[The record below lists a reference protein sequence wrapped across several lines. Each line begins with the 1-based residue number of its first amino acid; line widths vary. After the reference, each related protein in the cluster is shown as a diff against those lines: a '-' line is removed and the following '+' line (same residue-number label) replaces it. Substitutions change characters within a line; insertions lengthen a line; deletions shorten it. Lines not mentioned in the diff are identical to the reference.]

1 MSKKNIVTE
10 TPNVQGQSIT
20 EEQRAEE
27 KQTKKDTDKFKE
39 NDKSKEKNKNRQNND
54 SGGKPSKYKSGDVLK
69 FVRVRFPGN
78 AKSFPFI
85 VEKRNFR
92 YGQKVVAMSD
102 RGMTVGYINS
112 FPHNVNFNK
121 SMLPIR
127 NISREASQEDIE
139 EQRSNI
145 MKEKEAEV
153 LCLNLIKKYEL
164 DMTLT
169 HVEFLHFGKKAVF
182 YFNAPNRVDFRNL
195 VKDLVKDLKMRIE
208 LRQISVRDRAAALGA
223 IGPCGLQTCCSSFLK
238 SYGNVSIKLAKNQN
252 LALIAS
258 KVNGVCGQIKCCVK
272 YEDEVYTE
280 KKTRLPREGEMV
292 NLKNGDKGKV
302 TKVHI
307 LSEKFEIM
315 TDKGQI
321 RRYECGLYDSKNKLP
336 DNWAFPSSFDHI
348 VNETANLI
356 KLEKSEDAHE
366 KTSEGHA
373 KDSGK
378 EESKSTLAKPL
389 SNTRKEESKKPED
402 QNRRPPSRRDPR
414 DNKKPAE
421 REARDGKKSQS
432 QRRRRFRKGR
442 GPNPAQ
448 KAQQKKK
455 EP

>member
-1 MSKKNIVTE
+1 MSNKSTVIQ
-10 TPNVQGQSIT
+10 TPSDQGQSI
-20 EEQRAEE
+20 AEE
-27 KQTKKDTDKFKE
+27 KESKKNNEKLKESDKNNKKN
-39 NDKSKEKNKNRQNND
+39 NDKSNE
-54 SGGKPSKYKSGDVLK
+54 SGEKPSKYKSGDVLK

-78 AKSFPFI
+78 AKSFPFV

-112 FPHNVNFNK
+112 FPHDVNFNR

-127 NISREASQEDIE
+127 SISREASQEDIKD
-139 EQRSNI
+139 QRNNI

-272 YEDEVYTE
+272 YEDEVYSE
-280 KKTRLPREGEMV
+280 KKTRLPKEGEMV
-292 NLKNGDKGKV
+292 SLKNGDKGKV
-302 TKVHI
+302 TKIHI
-307 LSEKFEIM
+307 LSEKFEAM

-321 RRYECGLYDSKNKLP
+321 RRYECGLYDPKNKLP
-336 DNWAFPSSFDHI
+336 ENWAFPSSFNHI
-348 VNETANLI
+348 VNETSNLI
-356 KLEKSEDAHE
+356 KLEKDEGSKEKASEDNV
-366 KTSEGHA
+366 
-373 KDSGK
+373 KDGPR
-378 EESKSTLAKPL
+378 EKSTLAEPL
-389 SNTRKEESKKPED
+389 NNTKREENKKPED
-402 QNRRPPSRRDPR
+402 QNRKQHSKRDSR
-414 DNKKPAE
+414 DNKRPGE
-421 REARDGKKSQS
+421 REAKDGKKGQP
-432 QRRRRFRKGR
+432 QKRKRFRKSR
-442 GPNPAQ
+442 GPNTAQ
-448 KAQQKKK
+448 KDLQKKK
-455 EP
+455 GPEKI

>member
-1 MSKKNIVTE
+1 MSKKSTLMEAPSN
-10 TPNVQGQSIT
+10 QGQSVT
-20 EEQRAEE
+20 EEKKAEE
-27 KQTKKDTDKFKE
+27 KETKE
-39 NDKSKEKNKNRQNND
+39 NNDKLKDNNKNKGKDHNKQNNE
-54 SGGKPSKYKSGDVLK
+54 SGGKPSKYKTGDVLK

-127 NISREASQEDIE
+127 SISREASQEDIE
-139 EQRSNI
+139 EQRNNI

-153 LCLNLIKKYEL
+153 LCLNLIQKYNL

-302 TKVHI
+302 TKIHI
-307 LSEKFEIM
+307 LSEKFEAM
-315 TDKGQI
+315 TDRGQI
-321 RRYECGLYDSKNKLP
+321 RRYECGLYDPKNKLP
-336 DNWAFPSSFDHI
+336 ENWAFPSSFDHI

-356 KLEKSEDAHE
+356 KLEKDTPPKGKIEDSSQE
-366 KTSEGHA
+366 ESPFTKPPNST
-373 KDSGK
+373 KK
-378 EESKSTLAKPL
+378 EET
-389 SNTRKEESKKPED
+389 KKPED
-402 QNRRPPSRRDPR
+402 QNKKPSPR
-414 DNKKPAE
+414 KDFKDNKKSPE
-421 REARDGKKSQS
+421 REAKDGKKGQP

-442 GPNPAQ
+442 GQNNAQ
-448 KAQQKKK
+448 KSQQKKK
-455 EP
+455 ETEKL

>member
-1 MSKKNIVTE
+1 MSKESTLNKA
-10 TPNVQGQSIT
+10 PNNQGQSIT
-20 EEQRAEE
+20 EENKTEE
-27 KQTKKDTDKFKE
+27 KETKEDSSTFKE
-39 NDKSKEKNKNRQNND
+39 NNKNKDKDQNRQSND

-139 EQRSNI
+139 EQRNNI

-153 LCLNLIKKYEL
+153 LCLNLIKKYKL

-195 VKDLVKDLKMRIE
+195 VKDLVKELKMRIE

-272 YEDEVYTE
+272 YEDEVYSE
-280 KKTRLPREGEMV
+280 KKTRLPKEGEMV
-292 NLKNGDKGKV
+292 SLKNGDRGKV
-302 TKVHI
+302 TKIHI
-307 LSEKFEIM
+307 LSEKFEAM
-315 TDKGQI
+315 TDRGQI
-321 RRYECGLYDSKNKLP
+321 RRYECGLYDSQRKLP
-336 DNWAFPSSFDHI
+336 ENWAFPSSFEHI

-356 KLEKSEDAHE
+356 TLDKETAPKEKASESH
-366 KTSEGHA
+366 
-373 KDSGK
+373 
-378 EESKSTLAKPL
+378 SKGRPQEQAFSTKPE
-389 SNTRKEESKKPED
+389 NTKKEESKKVEGPSKKSSPKRD
-402 QNRRPPSRRDPR
+402 VRDNRRNP
-414 DNKKPAE
+414 E
-421 REARDGKKSQS
+421 REAKDGKKGQP
-432 QRRRRFRKGR
+432 QKRKRFRKGR
-442 GPNPAQ
+442 PNAPQ
-448 KAQQKKK
+448 KGQQKKK
-455 EP
+455 ETEKS

>member
-1 MSKKNIVTE
+1 MSNKSTIIQ
-10 TPNVQGQSIT
+10 TPSDQGQSI
-20 EEQRAEE
+20 AEE
-27 KQTKKDTDKFKE
+27 KESKKNNEKLKE
-39 NDKSKEKNKNRQNND
+39 NDKSNQ
-54 SGGKPSKYKSGDVLK
+54 SGEKPSKYKSGDVLK

-78 AKSFPFI
+78 AKSFPFV
-85 VEKRNFR
+85 VEKRSFR

-112 FPHNVNFNK
+112 FPHDVNFNK

-127 NISREASQEDIE
+127 NISREASQEDIKD
-139 EQRSNI
+139 QRNNI

-272 YEDEVYTE
+272 YEDEVYSE
-280 KKTRLPREGEMV
+280 KKTRLPKEGQMV
-292 NLKNGDKGKV
+292 SLKNGDKGKI
-302 TKVHI
+302 TKIHI
-307 LSEKFEIM
+307 LSEKFEAM

-321 RRYECGLYDSKNKLP
+321 RRYECGLYDPKNKLP
-336 DNWAFPSSFDHI
+336 ENWTFPSSFDHI
-348 VNETANLI
+348 VNETTNLI
-356 KLEKSEDAHE
+356 KLDKDEGSKEKASEDYVTDGPKEKSI
-366 KTSEGHA
+366 
-373 KDSGK
+373 
-378 EESKSTLAKPL
+378 LAKPE
-389 SNTRKEESKKPED
+389 SNTKREENKKPED
-402 QNRRPPSRRDPR
+402 QNRKQHSKRDPR
-414 DNKKPAE
+414 DNKKPDE
-421 REARDGKKSQS
+421 REAKDGKKGQP
-432 QRRRRFRKGR
+432 QKRRRFRKNR
-442 GPNPAQ
+442 GPNTAQ
-448 KAQQKKK
+448 KDQQNKKGPEK
-455 EP
+455 I